1 MKGGRKVPR
10 LTQVGGKL
18 HSRVSINTLSSF
30 NWPLAQDLA
39 LVAELGV
46 RHFGF
51 PMLKID
57 EDVPGGVAAIQASG
71 LDVACVAASASNS
84 SLLDPDAAFAVL
96 KPAIDTA
103 TTLGSP
109 LCYFTSGKSLPGG
122 TTDAACEALVAALQP
137 ARAYAAQRGVR
148 LGIENNSTTTR
159 HLGFV
164 HTLRD
169 AIQLA
174 EEADIQICLELQN
187 CWVERGLAGLFRAH
201 AGRFGVVQVSDY
213 RVGEDVRLNR
223 RVPGDGS
230 IPLVWLIEQLLE
242 AGYTGLFEIE
252 VLGPHIEAE
261 GYAPAIRRSADWLS
275 GVLERCGA

>member
-1 MKGGRKVPR
+1 VEGE
-10 LTQVGGKL
+10 L
-18 HSRVSINTLSSF
+18 HPRVSINTLSSF
-30 NWPLAQDLA
+30 NWPLERDLA
-39 LVAELGV
+39 LLAELGV

-51 PMLKID
+51 PMLKIEQD
-57 EDVPGGVAAIQASG
+57 TPGAIVAIQASR

-84 SLLDPDAAFAVL
+84 SLLDSDAALAVL

-103 TTLGSP
+103 ATLGSP
-109 LCYFTSGKSLPGG
+109 LCYFTSGRSPPGG
-122 TTDAACEALVAALQP
+122 TTDAACEALASALQP
-137 ARAYAAQRGVR
+137 ARDYAVARGVR

-159 HLGFV
+159 HIGFV

-174 EEADIQICLELQN
+174 EEADIDICLELQN
-187 CWVERGLAGLFRAH
+187 CWVERGLAGLFRDH
-201 AGRFGVVQVSDY
+201 AERLGIVQVSDY
-213 RVGEDVRLNR
+213 LVGEDMRLNR

-242 AGYTGLFEIE
+242 AGYGGLFEIE

-261 GYAPAIRRSADWLS
+261 GYAAAIRRSADWLS
-275 GVLERCGA
+275 DLLGRLGA

>member
-1 MKGGRKVPR
+1 MHP
-10 LTQVGGKL
+10 
-18 HSRVSINTLSSF
+18 RVSINALSSF

-39 LVAELGV
+39 LLKELGV

-57 EDVPGGVAAIQASG
+57 ADVPAGTAAIRASG
-71 LDVACVAASASNS
+71 IDVASVAASASHS
-84 SLLDPDAAFAVL
+84 SLLEADAALAAL

-103 TTLGSP
+103 ATLGSR
-109 LCYFTSGKSLPGG
+109 LCYFTSGTSPSGSN
-122 TTDAACEALVAALQP
+122 TDALCAALAAALQP
-137 ARAYAAQRGVR
+137 ANAYAAQRGVR
-148 LGIENNSTTTR
+148 LAIENNSVTTR
-159 HLGFV
+159 HMGFV
-164 HTLRD
+164 HTIRD

-187 CWVERGLAGLFRAH
+187 CWVERDLPQLFRAH

-213 RVGEDVRLNR
+213 KVGEEVRLNR

-230 IPLVWLIEQLLE
+230 MPLVWLIEQMLE

-252 VLGPHIEAE
+252 VLGSHIESE
-261 GYAPAIRRSADWLS
+261 GYPSAIRRSADWLS
-275 GVLERCGA
+275 NLLDRLGA